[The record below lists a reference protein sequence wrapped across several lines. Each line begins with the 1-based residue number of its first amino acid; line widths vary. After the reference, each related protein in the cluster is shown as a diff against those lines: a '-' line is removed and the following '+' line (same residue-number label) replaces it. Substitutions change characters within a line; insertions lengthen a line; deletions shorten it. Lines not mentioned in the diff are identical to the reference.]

1 MVSQRE
7 QLQSQQGARAQLEER
22 NLEIVS
28 LRDEGLLLWEIADRM
43 GVTKERV
50 RQILA
55 KAKAMGMGS
64 DMPKRVVTRRA
75 SILLGMSAEM
85 RPNSFRTLMA
95 RFGVSPVANKRG
107 RLYWDVDSLRSI
119 QTPKCAVCGS
129 PIPLSRYTRSVT
141 CSRRCSI
148 SRRSQQ
154 ARRASARSQNRRR
167 QPQAARRGGRVST
180 SE

>member
-7 QLQSQQGARAQLEER
+7 QVPAQQGLRAQLEAR
-22 NLEIVS
+22 NLQIVT

-43 GVTKERV
+43 GITKERV

-55 KAKAMGMGS
+55 KAKSLGMGS
-64 DMPKRVVTRRA
+64 EMPKQVVTRRA

-85 RPNSFRTLMA
+85 RPNSFKTLMA
-95 RFGVSPVANKRG
+95 RFGISPVANKRG
-107 RLYWDVDSLRSI
+107 RLYWDVDSLSSI

-154 ARRASARSQNRRR
+154 ARRATARSSNRRR
-167 QPQAARRGGRVST
+167 QPQGTRRGDQGPTAR
-180 SE
+180 